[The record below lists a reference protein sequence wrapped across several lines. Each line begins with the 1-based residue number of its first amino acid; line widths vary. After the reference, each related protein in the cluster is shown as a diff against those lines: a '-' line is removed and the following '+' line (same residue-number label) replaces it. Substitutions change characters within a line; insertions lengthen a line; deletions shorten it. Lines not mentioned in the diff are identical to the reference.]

1 MPIQEIG
8 LQPLDPQNLLKRKCS
23 CTLHTLWFQHD
34 SLSVT
39 RCFDL
44 SSCFWFKKGL
54 REGRRTGE
62 SSVLSHRTTL
72 ESDWWL
78 HCMCPSCLTSCV
90 TFHLRSLFFFYSPD
104 GKRFRSRKEIARY
117 LEKQGRSVDVGLFD
131 FRRVDFTRD
140 PCKRRERH
148 THVPEKKVK
157 RDHHLQSAVTVVVN
171 DKVSQQK
178 LQNTFMVT
186 VPLQQP
192 NGVVQLPVIVAG
204 VAEPGANNC
213 NNNNGLKLLPPPA
226 LLRSAT
232 SNGVTS
238 ESCTKSPTSLGNIV
252 QKLWERQL
260 KKPEELERKHQVQLQ
275 TPQGL
280 QGLKQPLNMPFN
292 AQSTGSGAQSNS
304 TLSSQSVAS
313 SAARP
318 LIMPRLQTPV
328 TTAVGGLCMPA
339 LKPLSTCV
347 STTVQT
353 APTPTSWLQQQLV
366 SVPTLSKAAP
376 RPAPLP
382 LSVSSRPVS
391 TNAETSQLQTSPVL
405 FRPQPL
411 MQPLSPQN
419 GHQVFSAGSPFSLPY
434 HPALLNYMMM
444 PKSPAAIPILMT
456 PPATPPRLSNFVSF
470 ATPNQVTTIPSNF
483 KLSRLPFVTSAI

>member
-1 MPIQEIG
+1 M
-8 LQPLDPQNLLKRKCS
+8 
-23 CTLHTLWFQHD
+23 
-34 SLSVT
+34 
-39 RCFDL
+39 L
-44 SSCFWFKKGL
+44 SSL
-54 REGRRTGE
+54 
-62 SSVLSHRTTL
+62 
-72 ESDWWL
+72 
-78 HCMCPSCLTSCV
+78 CV
-90 TFHLRSLFFFYSPD
+90 TFMFDLLCDLPLWSLFFFYSPD

-204 VAEPGANNC
+204 AAEPGTNNC
-213 NNNNGLKLLPPPA
+213 NNNNGLKLLSPPA
-226 LLRSAT
+226 LLRSTTT
-232 SNGVTS
+232 SNGVTP

-275 TPQGL
+275 TPVGL
-280 QGLKQPLNMPFN
+280 QGFKQPSNMPFN
-292 AQSTGSGAQSNS
+292 GQSKSTGSGAQSTN
-304 TLSSQSVAS
+304 TFPSQSVSS

-318 LIMPRLQTPV
+318 LIMPRLQTPI
-328 TTAVGGLCMPA
+328 TSAVGGLCMPA
-339 LKPLSTCV
+339 LKPSSTCV

-391 TNAETSQLQTSPVL
+391 TTAETSQLQTSPVL

-411 MQPLSPQN
+411 IQPLSPQN
-419 GHQVFSAGSPFSLPY
+419 GHHVFPAGSSFSLPY
-434 HPALLNYMMM
+434 HPAWLNYMMM
-444 PKSPAAIPILMT
+444 PKSPAAAIPILMT
-456 PPATPPRLSNFVSF
+456 PPATPPRLNNFVSF